1 MIFPLLIRF
10 VFALAWTLIYISL
23 SLRFSMVIQ
32 IAISESVSAID
43 TLKRSWKLTKG
54 LVLSIFLVLFILG
67 LINFFSQL
75 ALYQF
80 VKPSS
85 NVLYLSLSPIINLL
99 LYPFTLIALVLYY
112 FNVRAMR
119 EDLIIPTL
127 EIDFAYRKRKKLDDV
142 SKKESEKIRKNLKVN
157 KKKIDKTPN
166 KHSTKPPT
174 KYPAKKKVEHIITKT
189 EVFEEELAIGII
201 TLDTPPLPD
210 LTTNTDETTD
220 ITAYKSIELV
230 DVKMEN
236 ENPKSKIDTL
246 KYNTVEIIDDK
257 EKLEELK
264 INKGK
269 KFVVED
275 WKLIKLSTTTI
286 ENDGEI
292 GETNDYGD
300 INLSAKVSLAETTP
314 SEIDDNVMGYG
325 QVELS
330 SYTEPEPSI
339 PTIQETEKS
348 IEILTPLEETPISD
362 EFKLENVTDSL
373 GDATKEESGFD
384 FGGLDLAGVTPEVEG
399 TPELEPIISEI
410 EPVNIEKITSTPTIE
425 ISNDLGISSD
435 FAPIDLD
442 TPIEIPT
449 KKTSSIETKSIDS
462 EETKKKKDLLDIPEL
477 DTKSIPTLETE
488 IPPILESQE
497 ITVPKEVIE
506 NLPSVDDD
514 FAPLE
519 LPTITPIVEEKTKPP
534 KEEIKSLPKVIKTP
548 STKEKKGIKIYAV
561 VITDCE
567 PANKKKLIL
576 LLAKSLKLTPQQM
589 LKKFKLPLTVLK
601 TKDKEKA
608 LRIGKTL
615 KKAGAKI
622 TIKVLKKT

>member
-1 MIFPLLIRF
+1 MKQHPELLELMGIKSIMLTSVQLYFKYFASIWLAMISIVVMFVILWGAIMLLTLGTATIITPLLSPLLGLFLMATITIVIAEIIMGKEPNLWSVINRLKARLKSIIISVLSVSLIIYIGLIPYYLILLSSKEYLKPIMIFPLLIRF

-449 KKTSSIETKSIDS
+449 KKKSSLETISID
-462 EETKKKKDLLDIPEL
+462 
-477 DTKSIPTLETE
+477 
-488 IPPILESQE
+488 
-497 ITVPKEVIE
+497 
-506 NLPSVDDD
+506 
-514 FAPLE
+514 
-519 LPTITPIVEEKTKPP
+519 
-534 KEEIKSLPKVIKTP
+534 
-548 STKEKKGIKIYAV
+548 
-561 VITDCE
+561 C
-567 PANKKKLIL
+567 
-576 LLAKSLKLTPQQM
+576 
-589 LKKFKLPLTVLK
+589 
-601 TKDKEKA
+601 
-608 LRIGKTL
+608 
-615 KKAGAKI
+615 
-622 TIKVLKKT
+622 